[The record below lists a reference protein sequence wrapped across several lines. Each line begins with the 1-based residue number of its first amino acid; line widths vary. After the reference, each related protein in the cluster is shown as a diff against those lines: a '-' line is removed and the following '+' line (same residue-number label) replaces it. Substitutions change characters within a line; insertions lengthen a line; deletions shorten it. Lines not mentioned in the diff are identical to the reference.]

1 MEDSEKSQ
9 PDPNKI
15 RPPFPENEVPKEVDI
30 PAGGQM
36 AKLAVA
42 VPPDTDVYLILT
54 CSGGFKN
61 YIYNLPK
68 PVFRIGTTRSPITGI
83 KCLHCGEGIIGGEIV
98 HKKPSESKGGDKL

>member
-1 MEDSEKSQ
+1 MGNSEKSQ

-15 RPPFPENEVPKEVDI
+15 RPPFPKDKVKKEIDI

-42 VPPDTDVYLILT
+42 VPPDTDVYILLT

-61 YIYNLPK
+61 YLYDLPK

-83 KCLHCGEGIIGGEIV
+83 KCLHCNEGIIGGEIV
-98 HKKPSESKGGDKL
+98 HKEDSERRSA